1 GAGLALRAGEVHAL
15 IGPNGSGKTTLLRV
29 LAGAVAPDAGRIV
42 ANGRD
47 VTELGQPARVRA
59 GVARTFQDTVLF
71 PELTVR
77 QHAEV
82 GSRALVPAG
91 TWRPLLGV
99 PSARRDWMTVRAL
112 ASEHLADLDPDAL
125 PSALPYGEQRILQ
138 VLRAAA
144 TGAACLLLDEPA
156 AGMSAAET
164 ARLAA
169 LLRDLAGNGHA
180 VLVVEHNV
188 RFVAAVADTATVL
201 ASGRVLAQGTVD
213 EVRADPAVR
222 EAYLGRSA

>member
-1 GAGLALRAGEVHAL
+1 
-15 IGPNGSGKTTLLRV
+15 V
-29 LAGAVAPDAGRIV
+29 LAGAVPADAGRV
-42 ANGRD
+42 VVGGRD
-47 VTELGQPARVRA
+47 VSGLGQEDRVRA

-77 QHAEV
+77 EHVTV
-82 GSRALVPAG
+82 GARARVRSGVWRALAG
-91 TWRPLLGV
+91 A
-99 PSARRDWMTVRAL
+99 PSARREWVVARGLAGAELSDLPPDARPAAL
-112 ASEHLADLDPDAL
+112 AFGD
-125 PSALPYGEQRILQ
+125 QRILQ

-144 TGAACLLLDEPA
+144 TGATVLLLDEPA

-169 LLRDLAGNGHA
+169 LLRDLAGNGRA
-180 VLVVEHNV
+180 VLLVEHNV
-188 RFVAAVADTATVL
+188 RFVAAVADRVTVL
-201 ASGRVLAQGTVD
+201 AAGRVLAEGTPD